1 MINIIEKKRN
11 KMQLSKQEFEHA
23 INGYINNTIPDYQM
37 SALLMAICINGMS
50 EEETFHLTDVMLNSG
65 NRIDLSDIEGV
76 KIDKHSTGGVGD
88 KTTMILAPVVAAC
101 GVMMPKMSGRGLG
114 HTGGTIDK
122 LESIPGFK
130 TNLSLEEFKSQ
141 LKKVGCVIT
150 GQTANLVPADKKIY
164 ALRDVTATVSSI
176 PLIASSVMSKKI
188 ASGADKIVID
198 LKVGNGAL
206 VKTIKEAKKLA
217 DLMVKIGKKYNRE
230 TICILTNMTEPLGSN
245 IGNALEVAE
254 CIELLKGNVKNDL
267 YDLIIYIASYIVS
280 LGKNI
285 SFEDAEKEV
294 IEVLENGKAYEKFLE
309 LIKTQGGNIE
319 DLSFAPKI
327 FSVKSIKEG
336 YINAIDTTGL
346 GMIVKDIGGGRETK
360 EDEIDYGVGIIL
372 TKKIGDYVK
381 KDEEL
386 LKIYLNKKDMEI
398 RRILSCFLI
407 EPEESAHDPLI
418 YEVIM

>member
-11 KMQLSKQEFEHA
+11 KMQLSKQEFEYA

-285 SFEDAEKEV
+285 SFEEAEKEV
-294 IEVLENGKAYEKFLE
+294 IEVLANGKAFEKFLE
-309 LIKTQGGNIE
+309 LVKTQGGNIE
-319 DLSFAPKI
+319 ELSFAPKI